1 MTTLALPRGRQAG
14 SALIKDEATYG
25 VAPTTGDYKPQPYYS
40 ENLGAREPLESDP
53 IIGSDEH
60 NSRDATAP
68 APGLQSHGGD
78 VAFPM
83 CLNHLGDLLR
93 YAMGNPVTTGAAA
106 DKTHTFSSGALML
119 PSAAI
124 QVPKKSDVVM
134 LHRGCV
140 LSSLNVSFARQAGFR
155 QVQTSW
161 LGKTDEARTSA
172 LGTEAAAKEL
182 LQISGQLGVVAID
195 GADVGHVR
203 SGQLTFSTGA
213 APDDSITG
221 DNTVGAVVL
230 DGDAT
235 CEGQIA
241 VRFTSK
247 ANHDL
252 AVAGTAKPMTISFA
266 ISATKSLVFSMPSI
280 RMAREPLAPITGPG
294 GMDATI
300 PFRAAQ
306 TASAA
311 MLEVVLKNQIVSY
324 V

>member
-68 APGLQSHGGD
+68 APGLISHGGD

-93 YAMGNPVTTGAAA
+93 YALGNPVTTGAAA
-106 DKTHTFSSGALML
+106 DKTHTFTSGALTL

-124 QVPKKSDVVM
+124 QVPKKPDVVM
-134 LHRGCV
+134 VHKGCV
-140 LSSLNVSFARQAGFR
+140 LSSLSISLARAAGYR

-161 LGKTDEARTSA
+161 LGKTDEARASA
-172 LGTEAAAKEL
+172 LGTEAAAREL
-182 LQISGQLGVVAID
+182 LQVSGQLGEVAID
-195 GADVGHVR
+195 GTDVGHLM
-203 SGQLTFSTGA
+203 SGQVTYTTGA
-213 APDDSITG
+213 AALDTITG
-221 DNTVGAVVL
+221 DSTVGAVVL

-235 CEGQIA
+235 FEGQI
-241 VRFTSK
+241 VTRFTSK
-247 ANHDL
+247 AHHDL
-252 AVAGTAKPMTISFA
+252 AVAGTPKSMSITFA
-266 ISATKSLVFSMPSI
+266 ISATKSLVITMPSM

-294 GMDATI
+294 GMEATI

-311 MLEVVLKNQIVSY
+311 MLEVVLKNQIASY
-324 V
+324 A